1 MKKLTGNRVFLLVSA
16 LVLFAFSTQLS
27 KIPQGAKEYP
37 LVLLIVSFITVVLL
51 FIKPQQPEETIGKEN
66 ALRIFIFAI
75 LTAIS
80 IFLLTKIGYILN
92 VVIRICRTLVSEI
105 EKESGV
111 LSFSNHPDP
120 LHVLPVYPRLV
131 GYSSHGDLVLIDTVG
146 VAYVG
151 KYTFGSSGCLHTGE
165 PVV

>member
-80 IFLLTKIGYILN
+80 IFLLTKIGLYPCN
-92 VVIRICRTLVSEI
+92 VVIRICLTLVSE
-105 EKESGV
+105 
-111 LSFSNHPDP
+111 N
-120 LHVLPVYPRLV
+120 
-131 GYSSHGDLVLIDTVG
+131 
-146 VAYVG
+146 
-151 KYTFGSSGCLHTGE
+151 
-165 PVV
+165 